1 MRRAACA
8 CESPAA
14 GEAAITRGTGDLFA
28 DLGYSDAEERQTKRR
43 LAQAVSTLTFS
54 PASIRSNAAIL
65 NARSNCRAAPQAIK
79 SSSPRTVTHSVP
91 HSRGALHRS
100 FQQSQFIA

>member
-14 GEAAITRGTGDLFA
+14 GEAAITRGKGDLFA
-28 DLGYSDAEERQTKRR
+28 DPAYPDAEGRQTKRR
-43 LAQAVSTLTFS
+43 LAQAISALAFS

-65 NARSNCRAAPQAIK
+65 NAWSNRRAASQANN
-79 SSSPRTVTHSVP
+79 SSSPRSVTHSVP
-91 HSRGALHRS
+91 HSRDAL
-100 FQQSQFIA
+100 QSANLRG